1 METKPEGMTLSRA
14 AMSNTIALK
23 PEKLTLRQIL
33 SVRCPMC
40 GAKPKNRC
48 TASTG
53 HPSAKTHLDR
63 DLAAAKY
70 ARPESSGQAFLRI
83 IKALSDR
90 GLRVLSQHK

>member
-1 METKPEGMTLSRA
+1 MVVL
-14 AMSNTIALK
+14 
-23 PEKLTLRQIL
+23 PEKLTLKQIL

-40 GAKPKNRC
+40 GAKPKAQC

-70 ARPESSGQAFLRI
+70 ARPESSGDAFLRVL
-83 IKALSDR
+83 KAMTSR
-90 GLRVLSQHK
+90 GLRLLSQHK